1 VAGTAAA
8 VGVGVALVS
17 RAVAGG
23 ACPDGERLVSTS
35 CGDLVEDLSLRMGG
49 VAALAVVFMQ
59 LLSTGLLKTWSKME
73 QDRVE
78 AERDAALSSR

>member
-1 VAGTAAA
+1 MAGAAAA

-23 ACPDGERLVSTS
+23 SCPVEERLVPTS
-35 CGDLVEDLSLRMGG
+35 CGDLVDDLSIRIGG
-49 VAALAVVFMQ
+49 VAAFAVVFMQ

-73 QDRVE
+73 QDRLE
-78 AERDAALSSR
+78 AERDPALSSR